1 MTAGDGGAPEKR
13 WPGGGGGGNW
23 MARQGAGGGGP
34 RGAGGGGMRGGP
46 GGPGGGRTQAQV
58 FRPEGEKV
66 VGIRFR
72 PGIADDEYTEV
83 LGGRLTQGDDVV
95 VDATGGGLQTSSAP
109 RAGAPGLGGG
119 ARGRGPRLF

>member
-1 MTAGDGGAPEKR
+1 
-13 WPGGGGGGNW
+13 
-23 MARQGAGGGGP
+23 MARQGGGGGGP
-34 RGAGGGGMRGGP
+34 RGPGGGGRGP

-83 LGGRLTQGDDVV
+83 LGGRLSQGDEVV
-95 VDATGGGLQTSSAP
+95 VDATGGGIQTTTSAP
-109 RAGAPGLGGG
+109 RGGAGPMGGG
-119 ARGRGPRLF
+119 GRGRGPRLF